1 MLLGRYQ
8 KGAWLPVSVQCRD
21 NLVVLAPDN
30 APVMTIY
37 DSSFSTVLAPRS
49 IPPRALGR
57 RTGLFEIEQ
66 FLGSEFSEGIYHILV
81 TYSATVATM
90 WRGGVA
96 EAFETK
102 NFADLLRFEVV
113 PAGHESG
120 AYINLYFYER
130 PHADYVVGQLDADV
144 LEFRKN
150 PAAADG

>member
-1 MLLGRYQ
+1 MGRYQ
-8 KGAWLPVSVQCRD
+8 QGAWLPLSVQCRD

-37 DSSFSTVLAPRS
+37 DSSFSTVLDPRS

-57 RTGLFEIEQ
+57 RIGLFEIEQ
-66 FLGSEFSEGIYHILV
+66 FLGSEFSEGIHHALV
-81 TYSATVATM
+81 TYSS
-90 WRGGVA
+90 GS
-96 EAFETK
+96 K
-102 NFADLLRFEVV
+102 NFADLLWFEVTT
-113 PAGHESG
+113 AGHENGS
-120 AYINLYFYER
+120 YINLHFYER

>member
-37 DSSFSTVLAPRS
+37 DSSFSTVLDPRS

-66 FLGSEFSEGIYHILV
+66 FLGSEFSEGIHHVLV
-81 TYSATVATM
+81 TYSS
-90 WRGGVA
+90 GD
-96 EAFETK
+96 K

-144 LEFRKN
+144 LDFRKN